1 MRRRLVVLVAPFLLL
16 LSSKAYGQST
26 CAPGATCV
34 PAEDKQVFVKLLQE
48 KKCLQTTQPT
58 VQFDPI
64 TLVEDK
70 EGRIFVSGA
79 DPLPYKVKLSWCDYD
94 LESSGKLR
102 VVAAKSEEPTWGFR
116 FRLKATPSY
125 LPVSAFLAKDGYAG
139 LDFGLLVEP
148 FFLYSANLNAYLG
161 VRSLG
166 AGLGF
171 DLSRNMGLY
180 AGYAVTW
187 TTWEHNPH
195 LGMSFA
201 LW

>member
-1 MRRRLVVLVAPFLLL
+1 MRRRLVWLSIPLLLL

-26 CAPGATCV
+26 CAQGATCV
-34 PAEDKQVFVKLLQE
+34 PAEDMQVFVKLLQE
-48 KKCLQTTQPT
+48 KKCLQTTQPA

-79 DPLPYKVKLSWCDYD
+79 DPLPYKMKLSWCNYD
-94 LESSGKLR
+94 LESSGKLT

-139 LDFGLLVEP
+139 LDFGLLAEP
-148 FFLYSANLNAYLG
+148 FFIQWANLNAYVG
-161 VRSLG
+161 VRSVG
-166 AGLGF
+166 AGIGF
-171 DLSRNMGLY
+171 DLTRNLGLY

-187 TTWEHNPH
+187 GAWQHNPH
-195 LGMSFA
+195 VALSFS